1 MMAGEI
7 LWTADE
13 AARVTAGETNRDW
26 RATGVSIDSRTVVS
40 GDLFVA
46 IRGPSFDGHD
56 FVADALAAG
65 AAAALVS
72 RTPVGGAAAAPLLA
86 VSNTEA
92 ALDALARHARER
104 GHARV
109 ICVTGSVGK
118 TGTKDALATALGALA
133 PTHASRGNLN
143 NQWGLPLSLARLPRS
158 AGYAVFEIGMN
169 HPGELSPLSRLARPH
184 VGIITTIHAVHLEFF
199 ESVAAIADAK
209 AELFAG
215 MGPDGTAVL
224 NRDNAYF
231 APLAYAAEAAG
242 VGRVIGFGA
251 HLGADAR
258 LVSYTPDAAGGTVV
272 AAIRGREV
280 TYRLAMP
287 GRHWAINSLAV
298 LAAVDA
304 LDTDIDRAAAALA
317 GLTQPKGRG
326 TRQAVAL
333 PGGGTITL
341 IDDSYNASPASMRAA
356 FDVLATVAP
365 GRGGRRLAV
374 LGEMLELGSA
384 SRAMHAALA
393 RDLAAAG
400 VDLVFCAGEHMAAL
414 HRALPQAMR
423 GGEAASARAL
433 TPQVIAAI
441 KANDIVL
448 VKGSAGSGM
457 STLVEALCADPL
469 PARPRAANGE

>member
-1 MMAGEI
+1 MMAGET

-26 RATGVSIDSRTVVS
+26 QATGVSIDSRTVVS

-56 FVADALAAG
+56 FVADALASG

-72 RTPVGGAAAAPLLA
+72 RTPAGCDAAAPLLA
-86 VSNTEA
+86 VSNTAA
-92 ALDALARHARER
+92 ALDALACHARER

-118 TGTKDALATALGALA
+118 TGTKDALAAALGALA

-199 ESVAAIADAK
+199 ENVAAIADAK

-231 APLAYAAEAAG
+231 APLAYAAESAG
-242 VGRVIGFGA
+242 VGRVLGFGA
-251 HLGADAR
+251 HPGADAR
-258 LVSYTPDAAGGTVV
+258 LVSYAPDAAGGTVV
-272 AAIRGREV
+272 AAIRGREL

-298 LAAVDA
+298 LATVDA

-317 GLTQPKGRG
+317 GLTQPQGRG
-326 TRQAVAL
+326 NRQAVTL
-333 PGGGTITL
+333 PDGGTFTL

-356 FDVLATVAP
+356 FAVLATVKP
-365 GRGGRRLAV
+365 GPGGRRLVV

-393 RDLAAAG
+393 RDLEAAG

-414 HRALPQAMR
+414 HRTLPQAMR

-433 TPQVIAAI
+433 TPQVTAAVR
-441 KANDIVL
+441 ANDIVL
-448 VKGSAGSGM
+448 VKGSAGSRM
-457 STLVEALCADPL
+457 TMLVEALSADPL